1 MEEKVL
7 TLNNIPKEEAWKM
20 IKKYRKHYH
29 EKEHPGAEYLSHG
42 VWFSFTDLNN
52 WISQA
57 KDCTGVR
64 IYFATY
70 LDNEP
75 HRSQITDKEYNYKH
89 RNTVVLIAT
98 KRSGNIEEDQY
109 LTVTQKL
116 IDSPFNKGE
125 LCPEE
130 CGVVA

>member
-1 MEEKVL
+1 MEKNSLV
-7 TLNNIPKEEAWKM
+7 TLNNISKEEAWKM
-20 IKKYRKHYH
+20 IDKFRNHY
-29 EKEHPGAEYLSHG
+29 KGNKFPGAEYLSQG
-42 VWFSFTDLNN
+42 VWFSFQDLNN
-52 WISQA
+52 WISNA

-75 HRSQITDKEYNYKH
+75 HRSQITGKDYNYKH

-98 KRSGNIEEDQY
+98 KKVGDIEQDQY
-109 LTVTQKL
+109 ITVTQKL
-116 IDSPFNKGE
+116 IDDPFNKGE

-130 CGVVA
+130 CG